1 MSMVERI
8 VVTGAA
14 GDIGRALVEVFVG
27 RGKAVCGWD
36 FDARRLS
43 ENGTLFPSGYSSVQV
58 DVTDAKSVELAYAQ
72 TVAEG
77 DSVSVLINCV
87 GAVTQPRLAETR
99 EDDWQR
105 DIDVN
110 LSGAFRCLQAVKPAM
125 IEAGVG
131 NIINITSVNGVA
143 MYGYPGY
150 SAAKAG
156 LIQLT
161 KFAAT
166 ELGPF
171 GIRVNAIMPG
181 TVRTKAWDE
190 RLAADPAILDNVK
203 KYYSLRDVCAPADIA
218 ELAWFLACGP
228 SRMIN
233 GAIIPIDGG
242 LTAGIGQVAGDFC
255 GVEF

>member
-1 MSMVERI
+1 MADR
-8 VVTGAA
+8 VVITGAA
-14 GDIGRALVEVFVG
+14 GDIGRALTELFLA
-27 RGKAVCGWD
+27 RGQAVIGWD
-36 FDARRLS
+36 FDAQRLV
-43 ENGTLFPSGYSSVQV
+43 ENDARFTERYRSIPV
-58 DVTDAKSVELAYAQ
+58 DVTDPASVDRAFAQ
-72 TVAEG
+72 TVAGGE
-77 DSVSVLINCV
+77 SVQVLINCV
-87 GAVTQPRLAETR
+87 GAVTQPRLAETG
-99 EDDWQR
+99 EADWGR
-105 DIDVN
+105 DIEVN
-110 LSGAFRCLQAVKPAM
+110 LSGAFRCLQAVRPGM
-125 IEAGVG
+125 IASGG
-131 NIINITSVNGVA
+131 GTIINITSVNGVA

-242 LTAGIGQVAGDFC
+242 LTAGIGLVAGEFC

>member
-8 VVTGAA
+8 VITGAA
-14 GDIGRALVEVFVG
+14 GDIGRALVEIFVA
-27 RGKAVCGWD
+27 RGKAVAGWD
-36 FDARRLS
+36 FDSRRLA
-43 ENGTLFPSGYSSVQV
+43 ENETLFTADYVSVQV
-58 DVTDAKSVELAYAQ
+58 DVTDASSVGRAYAQ
-72 TVAEG
+72 TVVGG
-77 DSVSVLINCV
+77 DTIPVLINCV
-87 GAVTQPRLAETR
+87 GGVTQPRLAETSER
-99 EDDWQR
+99 DWQR
-105 DIDVN
+105 DIEVN

-125 IEAGVG
+125 VEAGAG

-156 LIQLT
+156 LIHLT

-203 KYYSLRDVCAPADIA
+203 KYYSLREVCAPVDIA

-242 LTAGIGQVAGDFC
+242 LTAGIGHVAGDFC